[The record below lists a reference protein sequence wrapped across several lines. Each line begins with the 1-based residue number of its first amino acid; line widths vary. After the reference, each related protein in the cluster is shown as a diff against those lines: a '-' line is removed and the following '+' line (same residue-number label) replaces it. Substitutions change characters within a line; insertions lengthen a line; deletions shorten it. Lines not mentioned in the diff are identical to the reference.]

1 MLTFREYFGVRL
13 PYISCVL
20 FFIFIF
26 SGFVFNE
33 LDNYIALFFAVLST
47 LGVFFGKE
55 SLDEKI
61 VLTLMMLL
69 IAFLVLLPCIV

>member
-1 MLTFREYFGVRL
+1 MLTFREYLRIRL
-13 PYISCVL
+13 PYISCGL

-26 SGFVFNE
+26 LGFVFNV
-33 LDNYIALFFAVLST
+33 LDNYIALIFAVLST

-61 VLTLMMLL
+61 ALTLMMLL
-69 IAFLVLLPCIV
+69 IALLVLLPCIF